1 MGELGLGLVTV
12 LDHLRITR
20 VVGLGDGAGANIIAR
35 YLCKGGRIFIKISFR
50 FGMCHPAR
58 VHGLVLINITASASL
73 GRFMD
78 TLKVINNISLLL

>member
-1 MGELGLGLVTV
+1 MGQGQTLSPGISLEVLEYLVHFA
-12 LDHLRITR
+12 D
-20 VVGLGDGAGANIIAR
+20 
-35 YLCKGGRIFIKISFR
+35 R